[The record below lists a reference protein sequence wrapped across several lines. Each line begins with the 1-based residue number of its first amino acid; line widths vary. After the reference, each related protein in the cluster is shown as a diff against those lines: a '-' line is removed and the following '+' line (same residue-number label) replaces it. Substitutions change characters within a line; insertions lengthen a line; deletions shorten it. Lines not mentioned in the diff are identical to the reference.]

1 MYSQVW
7 SGPRQALSSRTAL
20 GQPASAQCCHK
31 QVSSRHVA
39 QKWRQTSQQQSLLLT
54 AAAAQHGSQASAAA
68 APEQQDVAE
77 DVAVS
82 TMDALLT
89 VMDDGTGSQ
98 EEQLSADSSG
108 ALEQGVVLLE
118 ETADFSEEEEN
129 PYTPE
134 DAVRWVV
141 EKHAWMLCCSCHDQQ
156 NHAAEPG

>member
-7 SGPRQALSSRTAL
+7 SGPRQAFSSRKAL
-20 GQPASAQCCHK
+20 GQPATLQCCHK
-31 QVSSRHVA
+31 QVLSRHVS

-54 AAAAQHGSQASAAA
+54 AAAAQHGSRASAAA
-68 APEQQDVAE
+68 APEQQDVTE

-89 VMDDGTGSQ
+89 VMDEGTGSQ

-108 ALEQGVVLLE
+108 ETLEQGVVMLE

-134 DAVRWVV
+134 DAVRWVCG
-141 EKHAWMLCCSCHDQQ
+141 KHAWILCSKSHDGH
-156 NHAAEPG
+156 NSEA